1 MLDLPWI
8 LLPINPVLSA
18 QLPTFIVRGRIG
30 GQQFVKIVQAP
41 DHAAAGAQVQR
52 ELRLRHPDAALE
64 MDVQRD
70 DAPEVA

>member
-30 GQQFVKIVQAP
+30 GQQFVKIVQAA
-41 DHAAAGAQVQR
+41 DHEQAAALVQR
-52 ELRLRHPDAALE
+52 ELRVHNPTAALE
-64 MDVQRD
+64 LDVQLD
-70 DAPEVA
+70 DAPEAA